1 MPFRFPAKKGSP
13 FFPFVCGI
21 TISKSPYTK
30 QKERRIAF
38 LCRFLSRYLIRKRF
52 ILIKPSFFFGIMTV
66 LAVHGGLYNA
76 TCFQVKCCSI
86 YRVLLAFSNKGSLA
100 LD

>member
-1 MPFRFPAKKGSP
+1 MPFRFPAKKGKP
-13 FFPFVCGI
+13 LFPFVPFVRGI
-21 TISKSPYTK
+21 TIFKSPYTK

-86 YRVLLAFSNKGSLA
+86 ESFWPFLTKVHWP
-100 LD
+100 

>member
-66 LAVHGGLYNA
+66 LA
-76 TCFQVKCCSI
+76 
-86 YRVLLAFSNKGSLA
+86 
-100 LD
+100 